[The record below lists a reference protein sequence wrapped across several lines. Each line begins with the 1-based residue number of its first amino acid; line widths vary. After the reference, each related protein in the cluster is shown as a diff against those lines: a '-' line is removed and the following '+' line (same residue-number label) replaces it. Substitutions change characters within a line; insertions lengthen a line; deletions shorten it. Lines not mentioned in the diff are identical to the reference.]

1 LFPSIAVPERNESI
15 AKPQISKMARVTL
28 KFETRRIELV
38 MNSAFHRDPQ
48 FETKSTPQYRDCES
62 DPEFGHRSGWLIGL
76 IVLGS
81 GQVGIGGIQG
91 CDHANADLCAAER
104 RVAWNLAAY
113 SQKGKLVPI
122 AKPQSQV
129 SQPV

>member
-38 MNSAFHRDPQ
+38 MNSAFHRDRQ

-62 DPEFGHRSGWLIGL
+62 DPEFGHRSGWLIES
-76 IVLGS
+76 VVRGS
-81 GQVGIGGIQG
+81 GRVDVAELPK
-91 CDHANADLCAAER
+91 CDRANADLCAAEH
-104 RVAWNLAAY
+104 
-113 SQKGKLVPI
+113 
-122 AKPQSQV
+122 
-129 SQPV
+129 